1 MEGSGAGSGASS
13 APATPSTASQYAVF
27 KVVDHEGAKAWLPV
41 GVEETGDRKGEPKG
55 YPGKTRREAIKA
67 AIGAGD
73 AELGGGPYYAVPV
86 SKIGDSENPKPPPQ
100 PAVTW

>member
-1 MEGSGAGSGASS
+1 MEGSGATGATAAAS
-13 APATPSTASQYAVF
+13 TPSTSSQYAVF

-41 GVEETGDRKGEPKG
+41 GVEEKGDRQGEPKG

-86 SKIGDSENPKPPPQ
+86 SKIGDSEDPQ
-100 PAVTW
+100 PPNEPAVRW